1 MIFVSRAGH
10 DAVFP
15 HRREK
20 RFFSGRRAVP
30 GYRSGFRS
38 VPALPADTQKR
49 HKIHNRSKVV
59 SSACG
64 GCRRRIQKAECS
76 ENGTYR
82 DLIGTAVRS
91 ARRMRPDR
99 KNRRRMNL
107 RRGVTGAAQK
117 RSPPEKP
124 HRLFWRRSLHSVFGE
139 PARGLLSGRFCGPRP
154 GMSAA
159 APGRRAE
166 CYFSEPLF
174 SRTLR
179 FSCPMRFLMAAYC
192 DSHTSR

>member
-1 MIFVSRAGH
+1 MPFSRTAGKNAFFRTAVRFPDTGLASGLFLRSRLIHKSVIKYTIGQKLYPPHAADAEEESRKLNVLRMERAGIS
-10 DAVFP
+10 
-15 HRREK
+15 
-20 RFFSGRRAVP
+20 SGRP
-30 GYRSGFRS
+30 S
-38 VPALPADTQKR
+38 ALPAG
-49 HKIHNRSKVV
+49 
-59 SSACG
+59 CG
-64 GCRRRIQKAECS
+64 RTE
-76 ENGTYR
+76 
-82 DLIGTAVRS
+82 
-91 ARRMRPDR
+91 